1 LRQSA
6 SRIAWFVPFRRN
18 TLTSNLCC
26 VNIFFLARANKFV
39 GRMSCLDFEFSKEPM
54 RELERA
60 RWRCR
65 RGLLELDIVLQRFMD
80 EHYARLGETE
90 LRQFEMLLDLSDN
103 DLWEMIALRKETENR
118 SLQPV
123 LHLLQTI

>member
-1 LRQSA
+1 MKAQ
-6 SRIAWFVPFRRN
+6 
-18 TLTSNLCC
+18 T
-26 VNIFFLARANKFV
+26 K
-39 GRMSCLDFEFSKEPM
+39 
-54 RELERA
+54 ELERV

-80 EHYARLGETE
+80 EHYAQLGEME
-90 LRQFEMLLDLSDN
+90 LRQFDTLLDLPDN
-103 DLWEMIALRKETENR
+103 DLWEMIALRNNEENR